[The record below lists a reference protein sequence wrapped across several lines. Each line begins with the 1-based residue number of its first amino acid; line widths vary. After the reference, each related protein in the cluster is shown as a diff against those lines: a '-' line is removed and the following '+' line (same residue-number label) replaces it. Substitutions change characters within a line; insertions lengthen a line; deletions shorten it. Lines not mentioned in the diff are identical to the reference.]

1 MTSLS
6 IGGRNEHCHPWGPRR
21 AIVENIERN
30 PATLLQSRAEGGLL
44 ARLSP
49 GVYLYLL
56 SWGRGWTP
64 DGSGD
69 GRSAGQQVPVPL

>member
-44 ARLSP
+44 ARLPWCIPVSI
-49 GVYLYLL
+49 VL
-56 SWGRGWTP
+56 
-64 DGSGD
+64 
-69 GRSAGQQVPVPL
+69 GQGLDS